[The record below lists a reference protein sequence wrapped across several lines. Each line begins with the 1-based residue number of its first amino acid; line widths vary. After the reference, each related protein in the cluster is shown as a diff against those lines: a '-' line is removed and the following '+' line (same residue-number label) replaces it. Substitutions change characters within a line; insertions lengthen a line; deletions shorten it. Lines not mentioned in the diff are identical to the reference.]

1 MKYINTILVALLVA
15 AANAFADI
23 KVSDVQVFSGYPWQE
38 VVVGYTISGSAKEPV
53 KVWLSATDKTN
64 NKTYSASV
72 LSGAETGPG
81 RHVMKWNASGDGV
94 RFKSDNVVFTVGVRE
109 WLLYCIV
116 DLSGGVNAKSYPV
129 TYMNAIPGGAWAE
142 EYKTTKLVLRRI
154 EAGSYKMLN
163 RGDVTLTKPFYIGVF
178 EVTQKQWELVMG
190 ANPVHFYGI
199 GDSYPVYYLSYNM
212 IRGSSYGARWP
223 WTSDVDATSFVG
235 KLQSKTGINF
245 DLPTEA
251 QWEYAYRAGTTT
263 RYYWGD
269 AMDCDF
275 AWCYNNSGFSSHP
288 VGEKLPNAW
297 GLYDMSGNV
306 WEWTLDWYDDG
317 YALMYGEDPKG
328 PYSGGG
334 RVLRGGCWNGKSSRY
349 YCDSYLRLG
358 DNPNSNASSGAA
370 GNEYG
375 AYGFRLSRTLP

>member
-1 MKYINTILVALLVA
+1 MKFINAILMSLMVA

-38 VVVGYTISGSAKEPV
+38 VVVGYTISGSTNVPV
-53 KVWLSATDKTN
+53 KVWLSATDRTN
-64 NKTYSASV
+64 NKTYNASV

-81 RHVMKWNASGDGV
+81 RHIMKWNASRDGV

-129 TYMNAIPGGAWAE
+129 TYMNAIPGGVWAE

-163 RGDVTLTKPFYIGVF
+163 SGEVTLTKPFYIGVF

-199 GDSYPVYYLSYNM
+199 GDSYPVFYLSYNM

-263 RYYWGD
+263 INYWGD
-269 AMDCDF
+269 ATGDYDYF
-275 AWCYNNSGFSSHP
+275 VWCYYNSGYSSHP
-288 VGEKLPNAW
+288 VGKKRPNDW
-297 GLYDMSGNV
+297 GLYDMGGNV
-306 WEWTLDWYDDG
+306 WEWTLDWTENQFDTRG
-317 YALMYGEDPKG
+317 LMYGEDPKG
-328 PYSGGG
+328 LASGEY
-334 RVLRGGCWNGKSSRY
+334 RVLRGSCWYGHSSRNG
-349 YCDSYLRLG
+349 CGSSYDRLG
-358 DNPNSNASSGAA
+358 DRPNGTGEN
-370 GNEYG
+370 G